1 MIITTSPGDQ
11 TIEQSCYVC
20 KEDPIPIMKFVTFDK
35 NTKRNYEVL
44 LGCSTGH
51 VSPFVIKSNLEG
63 KLLIQRN
70 KSILDFIE
78 RFEKKYE
85 EIVNFF
91 KKNDDCKSIYDNIIR
106 SIIEDDSIG
115 VIINMR
121 YLMEIHQRM
130 TLFDLFADSSDENVE
145 KLWSDIKGSILYN
158 FFIGGNTYGNEEKI
172 KRLYENTTNENKDFF
187 KAIKLM
193 IKNLKEIYA
202 DLGGQ
207 LHYFKKDGEEFS
219 AKSKRTWSTNKARDV
234 FVDFLT
240 KASEIKKTK
249 EESVKNG

>member
-1 MIITTSPGDQ
+1 MLGDQ
-11 TIEQSCYVC
+11 IIEKSCYFC
-20 KEDPIPIMKFVTFDK
+20 NEDPIPIMKFVDFDK
-35 NTKRNYEVL
+35 GTRRIYEVL

-121 YLMEIHQRM
+121 YLMEIHQRI
-130 TLFDLFADSSDENVE
+130 TLYDLFADSNDENLE
-145 KLWSDIKGSILYN
+145 MTWSDIKGTVFYN
-158 FFIGGNTYGNEEKI
+158 FLIGGNTRGKTEQVKKWYDD
-172 KRLYENTTNENKDFF
+172 TTEENKNFF
-187 KAIKLM
+187 TVINLNLKD
-193 IKNLKEIYA
+193 LKEIYG

-207 LHYFKKDGEEFS
+207 LHYFKNDGEEYREKPKRTWTTNDAREVFVKFLTNASKMKAEKEGSVKDGE
-219 AKSKRTWSTNKARDV
+219 
-234 FVDFLT
+234 
-240 KASEIKKTK
+240 
-249 EESVKNG
+249 